1 MDVAHCAGGRK
12 ARTRGDVPPADYLAR
27 LEQAS
32 IANTLDNLLDAPI
45 NPGNS
50 GGALVNLRGQLVG
63 INTAIFSTGGGN
75 VGIGFAVPSNMSR
88 RVMDQIVKHGHVQR
102 ARIGVSIKDLAVAAP
117 AEIIEGAVI
126 ADVSR
131 GSPAEQVGIQKG
143 DIIVAAGG
151 ASIRSAAQL
160 RNKISLTPVGER
172 LQLTLRRKGA
182 VSEVSVEVAPASQA
196 AGKVYSSRQQ

>member
-75 VGIGFAVPSNMSR
+75 VGIGFAVQATCR
-88 RVMDQIVKHGHVQR
+88 
-102 ARIGVSIKDLAVAAP
+102 GVSW
-117 AEIIEGAVI
+117 
-126 ADVSR
+126 
-131 GSPAEQVGIQKG
+131 
-143 DIIVAAGG
+143 
-151 ASIRSAAQL
+151 IRS
-160 RNKISLTPVGER
+160 
-172 LQLTLRRKGA
+172 
-182 VSEVSVEVAPASQA
+182 
-196 AGKVYSSRQQ
+196 